1 MDLNILNPLGGETH
15 LGRLVRRYLWTV
27 PVIALLAIAIGLL
40 DGLGVSLLIPFL
52 SILSRSSQPN
62 GTGALALLQQFGE
75 GYSRDDRIILICATI
90 LGCILLKGVLQVIA
104 NLTSAWIDV
113 RVGHDIRS
121 AISARLQNFEYEFFL
136 SHDSARLVDIFTVES
151 WKASDAVRLLLKRIA
166 SSAAVAVV
174 GMLLLLVSWRL
185 TLIVLLG
192 TLVMKRV
199 QQHIENKLK
208 RSSME
213 VVPINQILASRML
226 FSIFGSRLIRLFHT
240 QKYEHDS
247 LTHASANVRDAISKV
262 ESLSGTLWPM
272 VELMQGV
279 LLVVVL
285 IIAVLKGISLPL
297 VITFLVLM
305 NRLQPHLLSLEQ
317 SNAAFAS
324 AAGHLGEVEWLLGTE
339 VKPNPPGDI
348 SFTGL
353 RDLIAFDKVTFEYK
367 ARGGETAL
375 SHASFVI
382 RQGRSTALIGSSGA
396 GKSTVVGLL
405 CRLLQPTQ
413 GVITVDGNPLARIN
427 ISDWLNSIAIAG
439 QDIDLI
445 DGTIAENVSYN
456 RPDIGR
462 EKIYEA
468 LSQAEADFIKDLPQ
482 GLDTLVGSRGLSL
495 SGGQRQRIGIARA
508 FARNASIFI
517 LDEAT
522 NAVDSDAEAL
532 ILATL
537 HKLPGEKTI
546 IVVSHR
552 EDTLAMCQDAIVF
565 SRGRVVTAGPIS
577 SVSELG
583 DCEDIRQS
591 TVSRSIQ
598 QLRKSPNSPTD
609 EESGPQV

>member
-1 MDLNILNPLGGETH
+1 VDFNILNPLGGETN
-15 LGRLVRRYLWTV
+15 LSRLVRRYLWTV
-27 PVIALLAIAIGLL
+27 PVVALLAIAIGLL

-52 SILSRSSQPN
+52 SILSRSSPAS
-62 GTGALALLQQFGE
+62 GTGALALLQKFGE
-75 GYSRDDRIILICATI
+75 GYSRDGRIILICVTI
-90 LGCILLKGVLQVIA
+90 LGCILVKGVLQVVA
-104 NLTSAWIDV
+104 NLTAAWIDV

-121 AISARLQNFEYEFFL
+121 AISARLQNCEYEFFL
-136 SHDSARLVDIFTVES
+136 SQDSARLVDIFTVES

-166 SSAAVAVV
+166 SGAAVAVV
-174 GMLLLLVSWRL
+174 GVLLLLVSWRL

-192 TLVMKRV
+192 TLVMKKV
-199 QQHIENKLK
+199 QQHIENKLMQ
-208 RSSME
+208 SSMD

-226 FSIFGSRLIRLFHT
+226 FAVFGSRLIRLFHT

-247 LTHASANVRDAISKV
+247 FTSASANVRDAISKV

-305 NRLQPHLLSLEQ
+305 NRLQPHLVSLEQ

-324 AAGHLGEVEWLLGTE
+324 AAGQLGEVEWLLGTE
-339 VKPNPPGDI
+339 VPPNPPGDI
-348 SFTGL
+348 PFTGL
-353 RDLIAFDKVTFEYK
+353 RDLIEFDNVTFEYK

-375 SHASFVI
+375 SQASFVI

-405 CRLLQPTQ
+405 CRLLQPTE
-413 GVITVDGNPLARIN
+413 GVITVDGNPLARID
-427 ISDWLNSIAIAG
+427 ISAWLNSIAIAG
-439 QDIDLI
+439 QDVDLI
-445 DGTIAENVSYN
+445 DGTIAENVAYN

-462 EKIYEA
+462 QKIYEA
-468 LSQAEADFIKDLPQ
+468 LSEAEADFVKDLPQ

-522 NAVDSDAEAL
+522 NAIDSEAEAL
-532 ILATL
+532 IFATL
-537 HKLPGEKTI
+537 QRLPGEKTI

-565 SRGRVVTAGPIS
+565 SRGRVVTAGPVS
-577 SVSELG
+577 SVAEAGESEG
-583 DCEDIRQS
+583 AC
-591 TVSRSIQ
+591 
-598 QLRKSPNSPTD
+598 
-609 EESGPQV
+609 

>member
-27 PVIALLAIAIGLL
+27 PVVALLAIAIGLL

-62 GTGALALLQQFGE
+62 GTGALALLQKFGE
-75 GYSRDDRIILICATI
+75 GYSRDGRIILICATI
-90 LGCILLKGVLQVIA
+90 LGCILLKGVLQVVA

-136 SHDSARLVDIFTVES
+136 SQDSARLVDIFTVES

-174 GMLLLLVSWRL
+174 GVLLFLVSWRL

-192 TLVMKRV
+192 TLVMKRM
-199 QQHIENKLK
+199 QQHIENKLM

-213 VVPINQILASRML
+213 VIPINQILASRML
-226 FSIFGSRLIRLFHT
+226 FAIFGSRLIRLFHT
-240 QKYEHDS
+240 QNYEHDS
-247 LTHASANVRDAISKV
+247 LTHASASVRDAISKV

-285 IIAVLKGISLPL
+285 IIAVLQGISLPL

-324 AAGHLGEVEWLLGTE
+324 AAGQLGEVEWLLGTE
-339 VKPNPPGDI
+339 AKPSPPGDI
-348 SFTGL
+348 PFTGL
-353 RDLIAFDKVTFEYK
+353 RDLIAFDNVTFEYK

-396 GKSTVVGLL
+396 GKSTAVGLL

-413 GVITVDGNPLARIN
+413 GVITVDGNPLARID

-445 DGTIAENVSYN
+445 DGTIAENIAYN

-462 EKIYEA
+462 QKIYEA
-468 LSQAEADFIKDLPQ
+468 LSQAEAAFVEDLPQ

-495 SGGQRQRIGIARA
+495 SGGQRQKIGIARA

-537 HKLPGEKTI
+537 HRLPGEKTI

-565 SRGRVVTAGPIS
+565 SRGRVVTAGPVS
-577 SVSELG
+577 SVLELG
-583 DCEDIRQS
+583 DSEGIRRS
-591 TVSRSIQ
+591 AVSRSIQ
-598 QLRKSPNSPTD
+598 QLRKSPNSPPD
-609 EESGPQV
+609 EESDPQV

>member
-27 PVIALLAIAIGLL
+27 PVVALLAIAIGLL

-52 SILSRSSQPN
+52 SILSRSSRPN
-62 GTGALALLQQFGE
+62 GTGALALLQKFGE
-75 GYSRDDRIILICATI
+75 GYSRDGRIILICATI
-90 LGCILLKGVLQVIA
+90 LGCILLKGVLQVVA

-136 SHDSARLVDIFTVES
+136 SQDSARLVDIFTVES

-174 GMLLLLVSWRL
+174 GVLLFLVSWRL

-192 TLVMKRV
+192 TLVMKRM
-199 QQHIENKLK
+199 QQHIENKLM
-208 RSSME
+208 RSSVE
-213 VVPINQILASRML
+213 VIPINQILASRML
-226 FSIFGSRLIRLFHT
+226 FAIFGSRLIRLFHT
-240 QKYEHDS
+240 QSYEHDS
-247 LTHASANVRDAISKV
+247 LTHASASVRDAISKV

-285 IIAVLKGISLPL
+285 IIAVLQGISLPL

-324 AAGHLGEVEWLLGTE
+324 AAGQLGEVEWLLGTE
-339 VKPNPPGDI
+339 AKPSPPGDI
-348 SFTGL
+348 PFTGL
-353 RDLIAFDKVTFEYK
+353 RDLIAFDNVTFEYK

-396 GKSTVVGLL
+396 GKSTAVGLL

-413 GVITVDGNPLARIN
+413 GVITVDGNPLARID

-445 DGTIAENVSYN
+445 DGTIAENIAYN

-462 EKIYEA
+462 QKIYEA
-468 LSQAEADFIKDLPQ
+468 LSQAEADFVEDLPQ

-495 SGGQRQRIGIARA
+495 SGGQRQKIGIARA

-537 HKLPGEKTI
+537 HRLPGEKTI

-565 SRGRVVTAGPIS
+565 SRGRVVTAGPVS
-577 SVSELG
+577 SVLELG
-583 DCEDIRQS
+583 DSEGIRRS
-591 TVSRSIQ
+591 AVSRSIQ
-598 QLRKSPNSPTD
+598 QLRKSPNSPPD
-609 EESGPQV
+609 EESDPQV